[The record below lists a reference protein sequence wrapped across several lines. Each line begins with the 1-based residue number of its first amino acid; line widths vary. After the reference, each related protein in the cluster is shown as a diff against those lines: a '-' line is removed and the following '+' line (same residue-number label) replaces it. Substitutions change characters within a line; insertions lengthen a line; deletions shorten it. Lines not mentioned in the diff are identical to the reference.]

1 MKEIGIYIH
10 IPFCIKKCEYCD
22 FVSYCNKKEYVPQY
36 INALKKEIKNNINKE
51 YKITTIYI
59 GGGTPSSIEEN
70 YIADIIETI
79 KLNMNE
85 ENLKDFENI
94 EVTIEVN
101 PGTVNKEKLQV
112 YKKIGINRL
121 SIGLQSTDDVIL
133 KEIGRIHNYEQFL
146 DTYKWAEEAGFENI
160 NVDLM
165 LGLPGQD
172 IEILKNSLENV
183 VNLKPE
189 PKHISVYSL
198 IVEENTKIEQR
209 IGSGELSLPDDEEE
223 RRQYH
228 YMKNFLELNGYKH
241 YEISNF
247 AKPGFESKHNM
258 NCWEQKQYV
267 GFGVAAHS
275 YVNGVRYANTTDLKE
290 YLNVD
295 KSKKNRNV
303 ESMENKIKNENKIGK
318 ENEKVGFKN
327 VRIIEEIQNK
337 LDREKEFMMLGLRKL
352 DGISISKF
360 EQKFEENPI
369 YLFRNELQ
377 KLVEEDL
384 LEVDLDDIKLTSK
397 GLDLANLV
405 WEEFV

>member
-10 IPFCIKKCEYCD
+10 IPNCIKKCEYCD

-112 YKKIGINRL
+112 YKKIGITRL
-121 SIGLQSTDDVIL
+121 SIGLQETHNELL
-133 KEIGRIHNYEQFL
+133 KSIGRIHTYEEFIK
-146 DTYKWAEEAGFENI
+146 TYNLARKIGFNNI

-165 LGLPGQD
+165 IALPNQTIQD
-172 IEILKNSLENV
+172 IKENLAKITKL
-183 VNLKPE
+183 NPE
-189 PKHISVYSL
+189 HISVYSL
-198 IVEENTKIEQR
+198 ILEEGTPLYNKYNENKIK
-209 IGSGELSLPDDEEE
+209 LPDEDLE
-223 RRQYH
+223 RNMYW
-228 YMKNFLELNGYKH
+228 YVKNTLENNGYVH

-247 AKPGFESKHNM
+247 SKKGFESKHNM
-258 NCWEQKQYV
+258 NCWNQEEYL

-275 YVNGVRYANTTDLKE
+275 YNNKIRYSNTNSIEEYIKGSNKIIHEKQTLEDMQKE
-290 YLNVD
+290 YML
-295 KSKKNRNV
+295 
-303 ESMENKIKNENKIGK
+303 
-318 ENEKVGFKN
+318 
-327 VRIIEEIQNK
+327 
-337 LDREKEFMMLGLRKL
+337 LGLRKIE
-352 DGISISKF
+352 GINI
-360 EQKFEENPI
+360 QKFKNKFAQNPI
-369 YLFRNELQ
+369 FIFKEQLN
-377 KLVEEDL
+377 KLVDEEL
-384 LEVDLDDIKLTSK
+384 IIVDGNEIKLTNK
-397 GLDLANLV
+397 GLDLANIV

>member
-79 KLNMNE
+79 KLNMNDE
-85 ENLKDFENI
+85 DLKDFENI

-121 SIGLQSTDDVIL
+121 SIGLQETHNELL
-133 KEIGRIHNYEQFL
+133 KSRGRIHTYEEFIK
-146 DTYKWAEEAGFENI
+146 TYKLARKIGFNNI

-165 LGLPGQD
+165 IALPNQTIQD
-172 IEILKNSLENV
+172 IKENLEKITKLN
-183 VNLKPE
+183 PE
-189 PKHISVYSL
+189 HISVYSL
-198 IVEENTKIEQR
+198 ILEEGTPFYNKYNENKIK
-209 IGSGELSLPDDEEE
+209 LPDEELE
-223 RRQYH
+223 RNMYW
-228 YMKNFLELNGYKH
+228 YVKNTLENNGYMH

-247 AKPGFESKHNM
+247 SKKGFESKHNM
-258 NCWEQKQYV
+258 NCWNQEEYL

-275 YVNGVRYANTTDLKE
+275 YNNRIRYSNTNSIEEYIKGSNKIIHEEQTLEDMQKE
-290 YLNVD
+290 YML
-295 KSKKNRNV
+295 
-303 ESMENKIKNENKIGK
+303 
-318 ENEKVGFKN
+318 
-327 VRIIEEIQNK
+327 
-337 LDREKEFMMLGLRKL
+337 LGLRKIE
-352 DGISISKF
+352 GINI
-360 EQKFEENPI
+360 QKFKNKFAQNPI
-369 YLFRNELQ
+369 FIFKEQLN
-377 KLVEEDL
+377 KLVDEEL
-384 LEVDLDDIKLTSK
+384 IIVDGNEIKLTNK
-397 GLDLANLV
+397 GLDLANIV

>member
-79 KLNMNE
+79 KLNMNDE
-85 ENLKDFENI
+85 DLKDFENI

-121 SIGLQSTDDVIL
+121 SIGLQETHNELL
-133 KEIGRIHNYEQFL
+133 KSIGRIHTYEEFIK
-146 DTYKWAEEAGFENI
+146 TYNLARKIGFNNI

-165 LGLPGQD
+165 IALPNQTIQD
-172 IEILKNSLENV
+172 IKENLEKITKLN
-183 VNLKPE
+183 PE
-189 PKHISVYSL
+189 HISVYSL
-198 IVEENTKIEQR
+198 ILEEGTPFYNKYNENKIK
-209 IGSGELSLPDDEEE
+209 LPDEELE
-223 RRQYH
+223 RNMYW
-228 YMKNFLELNGYKH
+228 YVKNTLENNGYMH

-247 AKPGFESKHNM
+247 SKKGFESKHNM
-258 NCWEQKQYV
+258 NCWNQEEYL

-275 YVNGVRYANTTDLKE
+275 YNNRIRYSNTNSIEEYIKGSNKIIHEEQTLEDMQKE
-290 YLNVD
+290 YML
-295 KSKKNRNV
+295 
-303 ESMENKIKNENKIGK
+303 
-318 ENEKVGFKN
+318 
-327 VRIIEEIQNK
+327 
-337 LDREKEFMMLGLRKL
+337 LGLRKIE
-352 DGISISKF
+352 GINI
-360 EQKFEENPI
+360 QKFKNKFAQNPI
-369 YLFRNELQ
+369 FIFKEQLN
-377 KLVEEDL
+377 KLVDEEL
-384 LEVDLDDIKLTSK
+384 IIVDGNEIKLTNK
-397 GLDLANLV
+397 GLDLANIV

>member
-1 MKEIGIYIH
+1 MKKIGIYIH

-79 KLNMNE
+79 KLNMNDE
-85 ENLKDFENI
+85 DLKNFENI

-121 SIGLQSTDDVIL
+121 SIGLQETHNELL
-133 KEIGRIHNYEQFL
+133 KSIGRIHTYEEFIN
-146 DTYKWAEEAGFENI
+146 TYNLARKIGFNNI

-165 LGLPGQD
+165 IALPNQTIQD
-172 IEILKNSLENV
+172 IKENLEKITKLN
-183 VNLKPE
+183 PE
-189 PKHISVYSL
+189 HISVYSL
-198 IVEENTKIEQR
+198 ILEEGTPFYNKYNENKIK
-209 IGSGELSLPDDEEE
+209 LPDEELE
-223 RRQYH
+223 RNMYW
-228 YMKNFLELNGYKH
+228 YVKNTLENNGYMH

-247 AKPGFESKHNM
+247 SKKGFESKHNM
-258 NCWEQKQYV
+258 NCWNQEEYL

-275 YVNGVRYANTTDLKE
+275 YNNRIRYSNTNSIEEYIKGSNKIIHEEQTLEDMQKE
-290 YLNVD
+290 YML
-295 KSKKNRNV
+295 
-303 ESMENKIKNENKIGK
+303 
-318 ENEKVGFKN
+318 
-327 VRIIEEIQNK
+327 
-337 LDREKEFMMLGLRKL
+337 LGLRKIE
-352 DGISISKF
+352 GINI
-360 EQKFEENPI
+360 QKFKNKFAQNPI
-369 YLFRNELQ
+369 FIFKEQLN
-377 KLVEEDL
+377 KLVNEEL
-384 LEVDLDDIKLTSK
+384 IIVDGNEIKLTNK
-397 GLDLANLV
+397 GLDLANIV

>member
-79 KLNMNE
+79 KLNMNDE
-85 ENLKDFENI
+85 DLKDFENI

-121 SIGLQSTDDVIL
+121 SIGLQETHNELL
-133 KEIGRIHNYEQFL
+133 KSIGRIHTYEEFIK
-146 DTYKWAEEAGFENI
+146 TYKLARKIGFNNI

-165 LGLPGQD
+165 IALPNQTIQD
-172 IEILKNSLENV
+172 IKENLENITKL
-183 VNLKPE
+183 NPE
-189 PKHISVYSL
+189 HISVYSL
-198 IVEENTKIEQR
+198 ILEEGTPFYNKYNENKIK
-209 IGSGELSLPDDEEE
+209 LPDEELE
-223 RRQYH
+223 RNMYW
-228 YMKNFLELNGYKH
+228 YVKNTLENNGYMH

-247 AKPGFESKHNM
+247 SKKGFESKHNM
-258 NCWEQKQYV
+258 NCWNQEEYL

-275 YVNGVRYANTTDLKE
+275 YNNRIRYSNTNSIEEYIKGSNKIIHEEQTLEDMQKE
-290 YLNVD
+290 YML
-295 KSKKNRNV
+295 
-303 ESMENKIKNENKIGK
+303 
-318 ENEKVGFKN
+318 
-327 VRIIEEIQNK
+327 
-337 LDREKEFMMLGLRKL
+337 LGLRKIE
-352 DGISISKF
+352 GINI
-360 EQKFEENPI
+360 QKFKNKFAQNPI
-369 YLFRNELQ
+369 FIFKEQLN
-377 KLVEEDL
+377 KLVDEEL
-384 LEVDLDDIKLTSK
+384 IIVDGNEIKLTNK
-397 GLDLANLV
+397 GLDLANIV

>member
-1 MKEIGIYIH
+1 MKKIGIYIH

-79 KLNMNE
+79 KLNMNDE
-85 ENLKDFENI
+85 DLKNFENI

-121 SIGLQSTDDVIL
+121 SIGLQETHNELL
-133 KEIGRIHNYEQFL
+133 KSIGRIHTYEEFIK
-146 DTYKWAEEAGFENI
+146 TYKLARKIGFNNI

-165 LGLPGQD
+165 IALPNQTIQD
-172 IEILKNSLENV
+172 IKKNLEKITKLN
-183 VNLKPE
+183 PE
-189 PKHISVYSL
+189 HISVYSL
-198 IVEENTKIEQR
+198 ILEEGTPFYNKYNENKIK
-209 IGSGELSLPDDEEE
+209 LPDEELE
-223 RRQYH
+223 RNMYW
-228 YMKNFLELNGYKH
+228 YVKNTLENNGYMH

-247 AKPGFESKHNM
+247 SKKGFESKHNM
-258 NCWEQKQYV
+258 NCWNQEEYL

-275 YVNGVRYANTTDLKE
+275 YNNRIRYSNTNSIEEYIKGSNKIIHEEQTLEDMQKE
-290 YLNVD
+290 YML
-295 KSKKNRNV
+295 
-303 ESMENKIKNENKIGK
+303 
-318 ENEKVGFKN
+318 
-327 VRIIEEIQNK
+327 
-337 LDREKEFMMLGLRKL
+337 LGLRKIE
-352 DGISISKF
+352 GINI
-360 EQKFEENPI
+360 QKFKNKFVQNPI
-369 YLFRNELQ
+369 FIFKEQLN
-377 KLVEEDL
+377 KLVNEEL
-384 LEVDLDDIKLTSK
+384 IIVDGNEIKLTNK
-397 GLDLANLV
+397 GLDLANIV

>member
-79 KLNMNE
+79 KLNMNDE
-85 ENLKDFENI
+85 DLKDFENI

-121 SIGLQSTDDVIL
+121 SIGLQETHNELL
-133 KEIGRIHNYEQFL
+133 KSIGRIHTYEEFIK
-146 DTYKWAEEAGFENI
+146 TYKLARKIGFNNI
-160 NVDLM
+160 NIDLM
-165 LGLPGQD
+165 IALPNQTIRD
-172 IEILKNSLENV
+172 IKENLEKITKLN
-183 VNLKPE
+183 PE
-189 PKHISVYSL
+189 HISVYSL
-198 IVEENTKIEQR
+198 ILEEGTPFYNKYNENKIK
-209 IGSGELSLPDDEEE
+209 LPDEELE
-223 RRQYH
+223 RNMYW
-228 YMKNFLELNGYKH
+228 YVKNTLENNGYMH

-247 AKPGFESKHNM
+247 SKKGFESKHNM
-258 NCWEQKQYV
+258 NCWNQEEYL

-275 YVNGVRYANTTDLKE
+275 YNNRIRYSNTNSIEEYIKGSNKIIHEEQTLEDMQKE
-290 YLNVD
+290 YML
-295 KSKKNRNV
+295 
-303 ESMENKIKNENKIGK
+303 
-318 ENEKVGFKN
+318 
-327 VRIIEEIQNK
+327 
-337 LDREKEFMMLGLRKL
+337 LGLRKIE
-352 DGISISKF
+352 GINI
-360 EQKFEENPI
+360 QKFKNKFAQNPI
-369 YLFRNELQ
+369 FIFKEQLN
-377 KLVEEDL
+377 KLVDEEL
-384 LEVDLDDIKLTSK
+384 IIVDGNEIKLTNK
-397 GLDLANLV
+397 GLDLANIV

>member
-121 SIGLQSTDDVIL
+121 SIGLQETHNELL
-133 KEIGRIHNYEQFL
+133 KSIGRIHTYEEFIN
-146 DTYKWAEEAGFENI
+146 TYNLARKIGFNNI

-165 LGLPGQD
+165 IALPNQTIQD
-172 IEILKNSLENV
+172 IKENLENITKL
-183 VNLKPE
+183 NPE
-189 PKHISVYSL
+189 HISVYSL
-198 IVEENTKIEQR
+198 ILEEGTPFYNKYNENKIK
-209 IGSGELSLPDDEEE
+209 LPDEELE
-223 RRQYH
+223 RNMYW
-228 YMKNFLELNGYKH
+228 YVKNTLENNGYMH

-247 AKPGFESKHNM
+247 SKKGFESKHNM
-258 NCWEQKQYV
+258 NCWNQEEYL

-275 YVNGVRYANTTDLKE
+275 YNNRIRYSNTNSIEEYIKGSNKIIHEEQTLEDMQKE
-290 YLNVD
+290 YML
-295 KSKKNRNV
+295 
-303 ESMENKIKNENKIGK
+303 
-318 ENEKVGFKN
+318 
-327 VRIIEEIQNK
+327 
-337 LDREKEFMMLGLRKL
+337 LGLRKIE
-352 DGISISKF
+352 GINI
-360 EQKFEENPI
+360 QKFKNKFAQNPI
-369 YLFRNELQ
+369 FIFKEQLN
-377 KLVEEDL
+377 KLVDEEL
-384 LEVDLDDIKLTSK
+384 IIVDGNEIKLTNK
-397 GLDLANLV
+397 GLDLANIV

>member
-79 KLNMNE
+79 KLNMNK

-121 SIGLQSTDDVIL
+121 SIGLQETHNELL
-133 KEIGRIHNYEQFL
+133 KSIGRIHTYEEFIK
-146 DTYKWAEEAGFENI
+146 TYNLARKIGFNNI

-165 LGLPGQD
+165 IALPNQTIQD
-172 IEILKNSLENV
+172 IKENLEKITKLN
-183 VNLKPE
+183 PE
-189 PKHISVYSL
+189 HISVYSL
-198 IVEENTKIEQR
+198 ILEEGTPFYNKYNENKIK
-209 IGSGELSLPDDEEE
+209 LPDEELE
-223 RRQYH
+223 RNMYW
-228 YMKNFLELNGYKH
+228 YVKNTLENNGYVH

-247 AKPGFESKHNM
+247 SKKGFESKHNM
-258 NCWEQKQYV
+258 NCWNQEEYL

-275 YVNGVRYANTTDLKE
+275 YNNRIRYSNTNSIEEYIKGSNKIIHEKQTLEDMQKE
-290 YLNVD
+290 YML
-295 KSKKNRNV
+295 
-303 ESMENKIKNENKIGK
+303 
-318 ENEKVGFKN
+318 
-327 VRIIEEIQNK
+327 
-337 LDREKEFMMLGLRKL
+337 LGLRKIE
-352 DGISISKF
+352 GINI
-360 EQKFEENPI
+360 QKFKNKFAQNPI
-369 YLFRNELQ
+369 FIFKEQLN
-377 KLVEEDL
+377 KLVDEEL
-384 LEVDLDDIKLTSK
+384 IIVDGNEIKLTNK
-397 GLDLANLV
+397 GLDLANIV

>member
-79 KLNMNE
+79 KLNMNDE
-85 ENLKDFENI
+85 DLKNFENI

-121 SIGLQSTDDVIL
+121 SIGLQETHNELL
-133 KEIGRIHNYEQFL
+133 KSIGRIHTYEEFIK
-146 DTYKWAEEAGFENI
+146 TYNLARKIGFNNI

-165 LGLPGQD
+165 IALPNQTIQD
-172 IEILKNSLENV
+172 IKENLEKITKLN
-183 VNLKPE
+183 PE
-189 PKHISVYSL
+189 HISVYSL
-198 IVEENTKIEQR
+198 ILEEGTPFYNKYNENKIK
-209 IGSGELSLPDDEEE
+209 LPDEELE
-223 RRQYH
+223 RNMYW
-228 YMKNFLELNGYKH
+228 YVKNTLENNGYMH

-247 AKPGFESKHNM
+247 SKKGFESKHNM
-258 NCWEQKQYV
+258 NCWNQEEYL

-275 YVNGVRYANTTDLKE
+275 YNNKIRYSNTNSIEEYIKGSNKIIHEEQTLEDMQKE
-290 YLNVD
+290 YML
-295 KSKKNRNV
+295 
-303 ESMENKIKNENKIGK
+303 
-318 ENEKVGFKN
+318 
-327 VRIIEEIQNK
+327 
-337 LDREKEFMMLGLRKL
+337 LGLRKIE
-352 DGISISKF
+352 GINI
-360 EQKFEENPI
+360 QKFKNKFAQNPI
-369 YLFRNELQ
+369 FIFKEQLN
-377 KLVEEDL
+377 KLVDEEL
-384 LEVDLDDIKLTSK
+384 IIVDGNEIKLTNK
-397 GLDLANLV
+397 GLDLANIV
-405 WEEFV
+405 WEEFI

>member
-121 SIGLQSTDDVIL
+121 SIGLQETHNELL
-133 KEIGRIHNYEQFL
+133 KSIGRIHTYEEFIK
-146 DTYKWAEEAGFENI
+146 TYKLARKIGFNNI

-165 LGLPGQD
+165 IALPNQTIQD
-172 IEILKNSLENV
+172 IKENLENITKL
-183 VNLKPE
+183 NPE
-189 PKHISVYSL
+189 HISVYSL
-198 IVEENTKIEQR
+198 ILEEGTPFYNKYNENKIK
-209 IGSGELSLPDDEEE
+209 LPDEELE
-223 RRQYH
+223 RNMYW
-228 YMKNFLELNGYKH
+228 YVKNTLENNGYMH

-247 AKPGFESKHNM
+247 SKKGFESKHNM
-258 NCWEQKQYV
+258 NCWNQEEYL

-275 YVNGVRYANTTDLKE
+275 YNNRIRYSNTNSIEEYIKGSNKIIHEEQTLEDMQKE
-290 YLNVD
+290 YML
-295 KSKKNRNV
+295 
-303 ESMENKIKNENKIGK
+303 
-318 ENEKVGFKN
+318 
-327 VRIIEEIQNK
+327 
-337 LDREKEFMMLGLRKL
+337 LGLRKIE
-352 DGISISKF
+352 GINIQKFKNKF
-360 EQKFEENPI
+360 EQNPI
-369 YLFRNELQ
+369 FIFKEQLN
-377 KLVEEDL
+377 KLVDEEL
-384 LEVDLDDIKLTSK
+384 IIVDGNEIKLTNK
-397 GLDLANLV
+397 GLDLANIV

>member
-79 KLNMNE
+79 KLNMNDE
-85 ENLKDFENI
+85 DLKDFENI

-121 SIGLQSTDDVIL
+121 SIGLQETHNELL
-133 KEIGRIHNYEQFL
+133 KSIGRIHTYEEFIK
-146 DTYKWAEEAGFENI
+146 TYNLARKIGFNNI

-165 LGLPGQD
+165 IALPNQTIRD
-172 IEILKNSLENV
+172 IKENLEKITKLN
-183 VNLKPE
+183 PE
-189 PKHISVYSL
+189 HISVYSL
-198 IVEENTKIEQR
+198 ILEEGTPFYNKYNENKIK
-209 IGSGELSLPDDEEE
+209 LPDEELE
-223 RRQYH
+223 RNMYW
-228 YMKNFLELNGYKH
+228 YVKNTLENNGYMH

-247 AKPGFESKHNM
+247 SKKGFESKHNM
-258 NCWEQKQYV
+258 NCWNQEEYL

-275 YVNGVRYANTTDLKE
+275 YNNKIRYSNTNSIEEYIKGSNKIIHEEQTLEDMQKE
-290 YLNVD
+290 YML
-295 KSKKNRNV
+295 
-303 ESMENKIKNENKIGK
+303 
-318 ENEKVGFKN
+318 
-327 VRIIEEIQNK
+327 
-337 LDREKEFMMLGLRKL
+337 LGLRKIE
-352 DGISISKF
+352 GINI
-360 EQKFEENPI
+360 QKFKNKFAQNPI
-369 YLFRNELQ
+369 FIFKEQLN
-377 KLVEEDL
+377 KLVYEEL
-384 LEVDLDDIKLTSK
+384 IIVDGNEIKLTNK
-397 GLDLANLV
+397 GLDLANIV

>member
-121 SIGLQSTDDVIL
+121 SIGLQETHNELL
-133 KEIGRIHNYEQFL
+133 KSIGRIHTYEEFIN
-146 DTYKWAEEAGFENI
+146 TYNLARKIGFNNI

-165 LGLPGQD
+165 IALPNQTIQD
-172 IEILKNSLENV
+172 IKENLEKITKLN
-183 VNLKPE
+183 PE
-189 PKHISVYSL
+189 HISVYSL
-198 IVEENTKIEQR
+198 ILEEGTPFYNKYNENKIK
-209 IGSGELSLPDDEEE
+209 LPDEELE
-223 RRQYH
+223 RNMYW
-228 YMKNFLELNGYKH
+228 YVKNTLENNGYMH

-247 AKPGFESKHNM
+247 SKKGFESKHNM
-258 NCWEQKQYV
+258 NCWNQEEYL

-275 YVNGVRYANTTDLKE
+275 YNNKIRYSNTNSIEEYIKGSNKIIHEEQTLEDIQKE
-290 YLNVD
+290 YML
-295 KSKKNRNV
+295 
-303 ESMENKIKNENKIGK
+303 
-318 ENEKVGFKN
+318 
-327 VRIIEEIQNK
+327 
-337 LDREKEFMMLGLRKL
+337 LGLRKIE
-352 DGISISKF
+352 GINI
-360 EQKFEENPI
+360 QKFKNKFAQNPI
-369 YLFRNELQ
+369 FIFKEQLN
-377 KLVEEDL
+377 KLVDEEL
-384 LEVDLDDIKLTSK
+384 IIVDGNEIKLTNK
-397 GLDLANLV
+397 GLDLANIV

>member
-22 FVSYCNKKEYVPQY
+22 FISYCNKKEYVPQY

-79 KLNMNE
+79 KLNMNDE
-85 ENLKDFENI
+85 DLKDFENI

-121 SIGLQSTDDVIL
+121 SIGLQETHNELL
-133 KEIGRIHNYEQFL
+133 KSIGRIHTYEEFIK
-146 DTYKWAEEAGFENI
+146 TYNLARKIGFNNI

-165 LGLPGQD
+165 IALPNQTIQD
-172 IEILKNSLENV
+172 IKENLEKIIKLN
-183 VNLKPE
+183 PE
-189 PKHISVYSL
+189 HISVYSL
-198 IVEENTKIEQR
+198 ILEEGTPFYNKYNENKIK
-209 IGSGELSLPDDEEE
+209 LPDEELE
-223 RRQYH
+223 RNMYW
-228 YMKNFLELNGYKH
+228 YVKNTLENNGYMH

-247 AKPGFESKHNM
+247 SKKGFESKHNM
-258 NCWEQKQYV
+258 NCWNQEEYL

-275 YVNGVRYANTTDLKE
+275 YNNRIRYSNTNSIEEYIKGSNKIIHEEQTLEDMQKE
-290 YLNVD
+290 YML
-295 KSKKNRNV
+295 
-303 ESMENKIKNENKIGK
+303 
-318 ENEKVGFKN
+318 
-327 VRIIEEIQNK
+327 
-337 LDREKEFMMLGLRKL
+337 LGLRKIE
-352 DGISISKF
+352 GINI
-360 EQKFEENPI
+360 QKFKNKFAQNPI
-369 YLFRNELQ
+369 FIFKEQLN
-377 KLVEEDL
+377 KLVDEEL
-384 LEVDLDDIKLTSK
+384 IIVDGNEIKLTNK
-397 GLDLANLV
+397 GLDLANIV

>member
-22 FVSYCNKKEYVPQY
+22 FISYCNKKEYVPQY

-121 SIGLQSTDDVIL
+121 SIGLQETHNELL
-133 KEIGRIHNYEQFL
+133 KSIGRIHTYEEFIK
-146 DTYKWAEEAGFENI
+146 TYKLARKIGFNNI

-165 LGLPGQD
+165 IALPNQTIQD
-172 IEILKNSLENV
+172 IKENLENITKL
-183 VNLKPE
+183 NPE
-189 PKHISVYSL
+189 HISVYSL
-198 IVEENTKIEQR
+198 ILEEGTPFYNKYNENKIK
-209 IGSGELSLPDDEEE
+209 LPDEELE
-223 RRQYH
+223 RNMYW
-228 YMKNFLELNGYKH
+228 YVKNTLENNGYMH

-247 AKPGFESKHNM
+247 SKKGFESKHNM
-258 NCWEQKQYV
+258 NCWNQEEYL

-275 YVNGVRYANTTDLKE
+275 YNNRIRYSNTNSIEEYIKGSNKIIHEEQTLEDMQKE
-290 YLNVD
+290 YML
-295 KSKKNRNV
+295 
-303 ESMENKIKNENKIGK
+303 
-318 ENEKVGFKN
+318 
-327 VRIIEEIQNK
+327 
-337 LDREKEFMMLGLRKL
+337 LGLRKIE
-352 DGISISKF
+352 GINI
-360 EQKFEENPI
+360 QKFKNKFAQNPI
-369 YLFRNELQ
+369 FIFKEQLN
-377 KLVEEDL
+377 KLVDEEL
-384 LEVDLDDIKLTSK
+384 IIVDGNEIKLTNK
-397 GLDLANLV
+397 GLDLANIV

>member
-121 SIGLQSTDDVIL
+121 SIGLQETHNELL
-133 KEIGRIHNYEQFL
+133 KSIGRIHTYEEFIN
-146 DTYKWAEEAGFENI
+146 TYNLAIKIGFNNI

-165 LGLPGQD
+165 IALPNQTIQD
-172 IEILKNSLENV
+172 IKENLEKITKLN
-183 VNLKPE
+183 PE
-189 PKHISVYSL
+189 HISVYSL
-198 IVEENTKIEQR
+198 ILEEGTPFYNKYNENKIK
-209 IGSGELSLPDDEEE
+209 LPDEELE
-223 RRQYH
+223 RNMYW
-228 YMKNFLELNGYKH
+228 YVKNTLENNGYMH

-247 AKPGFESKHNM
+247 SKKGFESKHNM
-258 NCWEQKQYV
+258 NCWNQEEYL

-275 YVNGVRYANTTDLKE
+275 YNNRIRYSNTNSIEEYIKGSNKIIHEEQTLEDMQKE
-290 YLNVD
+290 YML
-295 KSKKNRNV
+295 
-303 ESMENKIKNENKIGK
+303 
-318 ENEKVGFKN
+318 
-327 VRIIEEIQNK
+327 
-337 LDREKEFMMLGLRKL
+337 LGLRKIE
-352 DGISISKF
+352 GINI
-360 EQKFEENPI
+360 QKFKNKFAQNPI
-369 YLFRNELQ
+369 FIFKEQLN
-377 KLVEEDL
+377 KLVDEEL
-384 LEVDLDDIKLTSK
+384 IIVDGNEIKLTNK
-397 GLDLANLV
+397 GLDLANIV

>member
-22 FVSYCNKKEYVPQY
+22 FISYCNKKEYVPQY

-79 KLNMNE
+79 KLNMNDE
-85 ENLKDFENI
+85 DLKDFENI

-121 SIGLQSTDDVIL
+121 SIGLQETHNELL
-133 KEIGRIHNYEQFL
+133 KSIGRIHTYEEFIK
-146 DTYKWAEEAGFENI
+146 TYNLARKIGFNNI

-165 LGLPGQD
+165 IALPNQTIRD
-172 IEILKNSLENV
+172 IKENLEKITKLN
-183 VNLKPE
+183 PE
-189 PKHISVYSL
+189 HISVYSL
-198 IVEENTKIEQR
+198 ILEEGTPFYNKYNENKIK
-209 IGSGELSLPDDEEE
+209 LPDEELE
-223 RRQYH
+223 RNMYW
-228 YMKNFLELNGYKH
+228 YVKNTLENNGYMH

-247 AKPGFESKHNM
+247 SKKGFESKHNM
-258 NCWEQKQYV
+258 NCWNQEEYL

-275 YVNGVRYANTTDLKE
+275 YNNKIRYSNTNSIEEYIKGSNKIIHEEQTLEDMQKE
-290 YLNVD
+290 YML
-295 KSKKNRNV
+295 
-303 ESMENKIKNENKIGK
+303 
-318 ENEKVGFKN
+318 
-327 VRIIEEIQNK
+327 
-337 LDREKEFMMLGLRKL
+337 LGLRKIE
-352 DGISISKF
+352 GINI
-360 EQKFEENPI
+360 QKFKNKFAQNPI
-369 YLFRNELQ
+369 FIFKEQLN
-377 KLVEEDL
+377 KLVDEEL
-384 LEVDLDDIKLTSK
+384 IIVDGNEIKLTNK
-397 GLDLANLV
+397 GLDLANIV